1 MIFKFF
7 CLDLQSC
14 KHHLKPYI
22 VQKGFKG
29 VKVKDA
35 PKTATSII
43 VRSAS
48 NARISQSK
56 MPMLELMR
64 RIFRKEEV
72 ALKAVKFL
80 TLVEERQKS
89 GKPLRVE
96 EWEQIMEELGMVRS
110 SFYSMRNKLLGA
122 GMITIRN
129 GEYHLS
135 GAFSKDLVDM
145 ARWWWVVVLGY
156 DPESL

>member
-1 MIFKFF
+1 M
-7 CLDLQSC
+7 
-14 KHHLKPYI
+14 
-22 VQKGFKG
+22 
-29 VKVKDA
+29 KVKDA
-35 PKTATSII
+35 PKTATSMI
-43 VRSAS
+43 VRSTAT
-48 NARISQSK
+48 ARVSQSK
-56 MPMLELMR
+56 NPMLELMR

-80 TLVEERQKS
+80 NIIEERQKS

-96 EWEQIMEELGMVRS
+96 EWERVAQELKMVRS

-122 GMITIRN
+122 GLIAIRN
-129 GEYHLS
+129 GEYTLS

-145 ARWWWVVVLGY
+145 ARWWWVAVLGY